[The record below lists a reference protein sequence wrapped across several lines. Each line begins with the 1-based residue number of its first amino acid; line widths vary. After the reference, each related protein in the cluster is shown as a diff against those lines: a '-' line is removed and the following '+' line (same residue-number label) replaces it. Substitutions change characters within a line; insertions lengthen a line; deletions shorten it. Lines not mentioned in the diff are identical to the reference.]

1 MSNGKSFFLEKKS
14 AGGNRAA
21 SPGRHGVSAN
31 RVDEVDGMDE
41 VDKHALTAP
50 ARDLGKVML
59 LSSRVISPV
68 PALYPVYPV
77 YPSHPIYLF
86 VTVHLSISLAASAC
100 RCHPC

>member
-1 MSNGKSFFLEKKS
+1 MRLTDYLK
-14 AGGNRAA
+14 GNRSA

-77 YPSHPIYLF
+77 YPVHP
-86 VTVHLSISLAASAC
+86 
-100 RCHPC
+100 